1 MKAVMS
7 LLALT
12 FILISCASSAEKQ
25 TPEQK
30 KAEIFY
36 NHGTNMLVHQKYT
49 DALKNLLEAY
59 KLTPED
65 SKLCNNLGMAYYFKG
80 QTATAISFIKKSI
93 TLDDKNSDAK
103 NNLASIYFDQN
114 KLEEALKLYQ
124 EVSRDLIYEHQYRV
138 YGNIGLIYQKKGMN
152 LAAIEHYKL
161 AIKDSIDYCPAYY
174 NLGQLSMQRY
184 DYQGAISAFKDGV
197 KGSCFKQ
204 PMTHLALAE
213 AYTKAREYG
222 HAETTLNNIVTH
234 FPNSSWTEKAKQ
246 ELLQLRPLLAASKQ
260 DNDVDIERA
269 VMLYE
274 QIKEQNS
281 DRKETA
287 TPSF

>member
-1 MKAVMS
+1 MI
-7 LLALT
+7 LLASI
-12 FILISCASSAEKQ
+12 FILISCASSEEKQ

-30 KAEIFY
+30 RAEIFF

-49 DALKNLLEAY
+49 EALKNLLEAY

-65 SKLCNNLGMAYYFKG
+65 SKLCNNLGMAYYFKD
-80 QTATAISFIKKSI
+80 QVATAISFIKKSI
-93 TLDDKNSDAK
+93 ALDEKNSDAK
-103 NNLASIYFDQN
+103 NNLASIYFEQN
-114 KLEEALKLYQ
+114 KLDDALKLYQ
-124 EVSRDLIYEHQYRV
+124 EISKDLIYEHQYRV

-161 AIKDSIDYCPAYY
+161 AIKDSIDYCPAHY

-184 DYQGAISAFKDGV
+184 DYQGAISAFKDGI

-204 PMTHLALAE
+204 AMTHMALAD
-213 AYTKAREYG
+213 AYVKAREFG
-222 HAETTLNNIVTH
+222 HAETALNTILKQ
-234 FPNSSWTEKAKQ
+234 FPNTVWTVKAQEKLDQLAPLIATTKQ
-246 ELLQLRPLLAASKQ
+246 NS
-260 DNDVDIERA
+260 DVDIERA

-274 QIKEQNS
+274 QLKEQDS